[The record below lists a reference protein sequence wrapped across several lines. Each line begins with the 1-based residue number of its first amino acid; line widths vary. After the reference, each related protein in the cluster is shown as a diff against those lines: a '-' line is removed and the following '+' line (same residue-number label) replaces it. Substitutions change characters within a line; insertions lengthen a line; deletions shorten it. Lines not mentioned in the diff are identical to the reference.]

1 MKKSY
6 SKPEIQVISYTLNE
20 AIANTCGAQLYNHSS
35 METCDLMEPYDSMFD
50 AGAFT
55 FVMEEGCDTPLMDYC
70 YVTAESIIFAS

>member
-35 METCDLMEPYDSMFD
+35 KDTCKLKEPFDSMFD
-50 AGAFT
+50 AGEFT
-55 FVMEEGCDTPLMDYC
+55 FVMEEGCAATLDSYC
-70 YVTAESIIFAS
+70 YVTAASIIFAS

>member
-35 METCDLMEPYDSMFD
+35 ETTCSLMEPFDSMRD

-55 FVMEEGCDTPLMDYC
+55 FLEKCDAPLEGYC
-70 YVTAESIIFAS
+70 YATATLIFAS

>member
-35 METCDLMEPYDSMFD
+35 ETTCSLMEPFDSMVDVVFN
-50 AGAFT
+50 FL
-55 FVMEEGCDTPLMDYC
+55 EGCNVPLEGYC
-70 YVTAESIIFAS
+70 YFTSTQIFAS